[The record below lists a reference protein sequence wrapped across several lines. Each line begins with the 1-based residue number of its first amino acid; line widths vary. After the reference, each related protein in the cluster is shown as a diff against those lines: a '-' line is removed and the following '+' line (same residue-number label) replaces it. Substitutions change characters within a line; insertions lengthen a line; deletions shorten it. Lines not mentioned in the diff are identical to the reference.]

1 MRCRTRM
8 LICFW
13 LSCVVF
19 MSSAC
24 KNVTN
29 LRQCPLLAP
38 LVHIFKWFEDV
49 CVRVL
54 VYGAGIVRN
63 ELICGYANVL
73 HTSVI
78 PSTHT
83 HTHIHTHTHTH
94 AHTHARTHTHIFS
107 YHLRTVNRWGQ
118 NRTLP
123 TCTLTAR
130 YCDGW

>member
-73 HTSVI
+73 HTSKSFR
-78 PSTHT
+78 PHTHTHTYTHT
-83 HTHIHTHTHTH
+83 HTHTRMHTRTH
-94 AHTHARTHTHIFS
+94 AHTHTHIFIPFEDREQMGTKPDIANL
-107 YHLRTVNRWGQ
+107 HPDRTV
-118 NRTLP
+118 L
-123 TCTLTAR
+123 
-130 YCDGW
+130 